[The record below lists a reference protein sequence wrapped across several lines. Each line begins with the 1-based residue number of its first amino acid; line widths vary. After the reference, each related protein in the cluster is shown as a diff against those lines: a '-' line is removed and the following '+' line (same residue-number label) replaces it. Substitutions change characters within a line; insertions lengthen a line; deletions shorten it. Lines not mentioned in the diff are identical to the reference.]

1 MKMMKFILMILA
13 ISVMISCNRGDHVS
27 NEESNRVSIEVRKTL
42 ENYYKDVNAE
52 GPMAEFRYLDSTDMF
67 SWLPPGYSG
76 PIGFDSVRTILLQN
90 ATSGVRSIASWDS
103 LEIFPEGNDK
113 ARYTGKI
120 TFIAEGDTVHLR
132 EEGHVIKRKDGW
144 KMVTG
149 KTEFSN
155 Q

>member
-1 MKMMKFILMILA
+1 MKMVKFVLMILG
-13 ISVMISCNRGDHVS
+13 ISCMLSCHRGDHFGK
-27 NEESNRVSIEVRKTL
+27 EESNRVAIEVRQTL

-67 SWLPPGYSG
+67 SWLPPGFAG

-90 ATSGVRSIASWDS
+90 AASGVRSIASWDS
-103 LEIFPEGNDK
+103 LEIFPESNDK

-120 TFIAEGDTVHLR
+120 TFIAEGDTVHMS
-132 EEGHVIKRKDGW
+132 EEGHVIRRADGW

-149 KTEFSN
+149 KTVFSN